1 MFFRFNPINMLK
13 KMVNT
18 HKDKINNMIMY
29 VSYNLIYYITGVQI
43 LCNKLYKRIQPFVL
57 FIYSYTKPKNE
68 TNIKFIKNGNVII
81 SNCKENIKNNILDCR
96 NKNVKFD
103 FILYSDLTNKV
114 IYNILPLNY
123 NYSILS
129 YKFLNTELITKSKKK
144 INLSFVTSDYN
155 YFIENNIINKPFMLY
170 FIKTHYNEFNS
181 TLPPD
186 DLNEY
191 TMIIIDD
198 KINIIEVSSLNAI
211 LFKKEA
217 ILII

>member
-1 MFFRFNPINMLK
+1 
-13 KMVNT
+13 
-18 HKDKINNMIMY
+18 
-29 VSYNLIYYITGVQI
+29 
-43 LCNKLYKRIQPFVL
+43 
-57 FIYSYTKPKNE
+57 
-68 TNIKFIKNGNVII
+68 
-81 SNCKENIKNNILDCR
+81 
-96 NKNVKFD
+96 
-103 FILYSDLTNKV
+103 
-114 IYNILPLNY
+114 
-123 NYSILS
+123 
-129 YKFLNTELITKSKKK
+129 
-144 INLSFVTSDYN
+144 LSFVTSDYN